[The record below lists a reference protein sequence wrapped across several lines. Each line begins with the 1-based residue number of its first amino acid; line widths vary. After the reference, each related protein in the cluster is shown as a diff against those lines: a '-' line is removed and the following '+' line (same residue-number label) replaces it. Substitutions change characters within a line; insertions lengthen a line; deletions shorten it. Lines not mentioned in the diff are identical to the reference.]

1 MSQVLVTCGR
11 YHICNIYL
19 YHLYIM
25 QVYCLLGD
33 YTVPTTCYLNQN
45 NSMTYLSLSYDNE
58 ACTIQESKTTIALET
73 TQAVSGVR
81 DILPSFV
88 ENV

>member
-1 MSQVLVTCGR
+1 M
-11 YHICNIYL
+11 
-19 YHLYIM
+19 
-25 QVYCLLGD
+25 
-33 YTVPTTCYLNQN
+33 VPTTCYLNQN

>member
-1 MSQVLVTCGR
+1 M
-11 YHICNIYL
+11 
-19 YHLYIM
+19 
-25 QVYCLLGD
+25 
-33 YTVPTTCYLNQN
+33 VPTTCYLNQN

-81 DILPSFV
+81 AILPSFV